1 MHSTS
6 LYQAYEPCYKELTEI
21 GGLSFQYNQMY
32 SLSKALGSYIAY
44 EF

>member
-1 MHSTS
+1 MHTTS

-32 SLSKALGSYIAY
+32 SLSKDRLILY
-44 EF
+44 

>member
-6 LYQAYEPCYKELTEI
+6 QLYQAYEPCYNELTEI

-32 SLSKALGSYIAY
+32 SLSKD
-44 EF
+44 